1 MQQDTRI
8 LIVDDTA
15 ISRLMLRGI
24 LEGEY
29 EINEADSGEACLAS
43 IKESMPDLL
52 LLDVD
57 MPGISG
63 YEVCVLLRK
72 EAATAHLP
80 IIFVSGLDTV
90 EERLTGFE
98 AGADDYITKPA
109 EPEELHEKV
118 NTCLSHRR
126 EMNTAQASASEAMA
140 IAMEAMTVSS
150 ELGQIVQFIKDVQSI
165 ELAEDVGLAM
175 NNSLLSFGMHA
186 VSRVDTGKVVF
197 VGCQD
202 DSIEAELLTRFSYHD
217 ERILSVG
224 IRTIIRDPHIV
235 LLIKDMPLDDE
246 KRCGRLRDHL
256 AVLMDI
262 ADVQL
267 ANLTA
272 RTKMLE
278 QRQEIFTQVIA
289 MTEKQ
294 IKQTS
299 ERLIAHEQHSQSIM
313 LSMLSELEGMLFGLG
328 LEEDQEKQLMT
339 LADETSTK
347 LEASQGQNELVNK
360 ELGSILEGLY
370 KFFNTLNKP
379 SESSK

>member
-1 MQQDTRI
+1 MKERPKI

-15 ISRLMLRGI
+15 VSRVMLKGI
-24 LEGEY
+24 LEDEY
-29 EINEADSGEACLAS
+29 EISEADSGEACLVS
-43 IKESMPDLL
+43 VKEIIPDLL

-98 AGADDYITKPA
+98 AGADDYIIKPA
-109 EPEELHEKV
+109 EPEALHEKV
-118 NTCLSHRR
+118 NLCLSHHRK
-126 EMNTAQASASEAMA
+126 MNTAQESASEAMA

-175 NNSLLSFGMHA
+175 NNILLNFGMHA
-186 VSRVDTGKVVF
+186 VSRVDTGSISF
-197 VGCQD
+197 VGCQK
-202 DSIEAELLTRFSYHD
+202 DSIEAELLTRFSYHN

-272 RTKMLE
+272 RAKMLE
-278 QRQEIFTQVIA
+278 QRQIIFTQVIS

-299 ERLIAHEQHSQSIM
+299 ERLITHEEYSQGLMRGM
-313 LSMLSELEGMLFGLG
+313 LIDLEGMLFSLG
-328 LEEDQEKQLMT
+328 LEEDQEKKLMS

-379 SESSK
+379 SEPV